1 MAATVQG
8 AQITVGVGSAA
19 LTGFV
24 VLKYTNESTMKE
36 QYVNDGDGKPM
47 SVVNKQAIRTLT
59 ISGNVTTMPT
69 LKAGDVATITDDGGA
84 TVKAR
89 IISAPRKRDE
99 NPAMVDVNAVADGV
113 AYA

>member
-36 QYVNDGDGKPM
+36 QYINDGDGKPM
-47 SVVNKQAIRTLT
+47 SVVNKQPIRRLT
-59 ISGNVTTMPT
+59 ISGNVTAMPT
-69 LKAGDVATITDDGGA
+69 LKAGDTATITDDGGA
-84 TVKAR
+84 SVTAL
-89 IISAPRKRDE
+89 ITSAPRKRDE
-99 NPAMVDVNAVADGV
+99 NPAMVEVSAEVDGV
-113 AYA
+113 A